1 VADRSPLVQI
11 AITGD
16 INPAPDGGFCSFDN
30 SGDLRFARL
39 LINRSGL
46 RRQVVARAKEQGRL
60 ARRVSR
66 LQT

>member
-39 LINRSGL
+39 LIN
-46 RRQVVARAKEQGRL
+46 
-60 ARRVSR
+60 
-66 LQT
+66 